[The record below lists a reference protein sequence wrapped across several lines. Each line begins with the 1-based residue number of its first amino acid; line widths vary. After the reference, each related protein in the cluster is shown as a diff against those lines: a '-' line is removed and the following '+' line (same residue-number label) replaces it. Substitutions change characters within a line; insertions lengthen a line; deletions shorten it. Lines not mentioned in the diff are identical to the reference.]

1 MSGAAQRAQAA
12 RARLGLALDG
22 PVPDLLRA
30 VEDGG
35 ELAVSVIE
43 LPDGISGAYARREG
57 QGFAFLN
64 LREAPVRQ
72 RFTLAHEL
80 GHHEFK
86 DGGVIDAS
94 ADVFGSPTTVRERR
108 ANAFAAEFLVPLAAV
123 QRWAQAHAD
132 PDVSLVSVAALA
144 SWFRVSA
151 LVALYRLSA
160 ARLVSTKAVRGF
172 EQAIQD
178 GEHIQLARR
187 QQLVDLPDEL
197 SMIHDT
203 GRPRMPRR
211 LWADAVIGYERGLL
225 TPERIA
231 QAVRRDTVEVEAE
244 LDALGVHPPADEP
257 DY

>member
-1 MSGAAQRAQAA
+1 MSGAAQQAQAA
-12 RARLGLALDG
+12 RARLGLALDS

-30 VEDGG
+30 VEDNG

-64 LREAPVRQ
+64 LREAAVRQ

-94 ADVFGSPTTVRERR
+94 ADVFGTPTTVRERR

-132 PDVSLVSVAALA
+132 VDVSLVTVVGLA
-144 SWFRVSA
+144 SWFRISA
-151 LVALYRLSA
+151 LVAVYRLSA
-160 ARLVSTKAVRGF
+160 ARLVSAKAVREF
-172 EQAIQD
+172 EQAIHD
-178 GEHIQLARR
+178 GEHSRLARR
-187 QQLVDLPDEL
+187 HQLLELPDEL
-197 SMIHDT
+197 SLVHD
-203 GRPRMPRR
+203 GGQPRMPRQ
-211 LWADAVIGYERGLL
+211 LWVDAVIGYERGLL

-231 QAVRRDTVEVEAE
+231 QAVGRDTVEVEAE
-244 LDALGVHPPADEP
+244 LEALGVHPPADEP

>member
-1 MSGAAQRAQAA
+1 MSAGAQQAQAT

-30 VEDGG
+30 VEEGAG
-35 ELAVSVIE
+35 LAVSVIE
-43 LPDGISGAYARREG
+43 LPDGVSGAYARREG

-80 GHHEFK
+80 GHHELK

-94 ADVFGSPTTVRERR
+94 ADVFGAPTAVRERR
-108 ANAFAAEFLVPLAAV
+108 ANAFAAELLVPLAAV
-123 QRWAQAHAD
+123 QRWAQARSDA
-132 PDVSLVSVAALA
+132 DVSLLTVVALA

-160 ARLVSTKAVRGF
+160 ARLVGAKAVRSF
-172 EQAIQD
+172 EQAIRD
-178 GEHIQLARR
+178 SEHIQLARR
-187 QQLVDLPDEL
+187 HQLSDLPDEL
-197 SMIHDT
+197 SLIHDA
-203 GRPRMPRR
+203 GRPRTPRR

-231 QAVRRDTVEVEAE
+231 EAVGRDTAEVEAE
-244 LDALGVHPPADEP
+244 LAALGVHPPADEP